1 MARLT
6 PDIIVTAAVEVINDV
21 GPDQF
26 SVRKLGEALEADPT
40 AIYRHFRSKD
50 ELLRAVGDRALAGV
64 TDDLP
69 TSSWQ
74 ERVRELCVRLR
85 AANLAQPA
93 LASLVRAA
101 PPRHGNELLITET
114 ILAALH
120 GAGFAAPETA
130 NAYHALI
137 ELTIGSAAIDASMAS
152 LPTEDRAS
160 TYDAWRQHY
169 ASLDPDPFPASVATS
184 ASMYAGTADDRFG
197 YALDAMLTGLA
208 MQHNP
213 PTPRTDLCRRGSQ
226 SRGQ

>member
-6 PDIIVTAAVEVINDV
+6 PDIIVSAAVEVINDV
-21 GPDQF
+21 GPDHF

-50 ELLRAVGDRALAGV
+50 ELLRAIGDRALAGV

-74 ERVRELCVRLR
+74 ARICELCIRLR

-93 LASLVRAA
+93 LASFVRAA

-114 ILAALH
+114 MLTALR
-120 GAGFAAPETA
+120 GAGFAALDAA

-137 ELTIGSAAIDASMAS
+137 ELTIGSAAIDASMAALS
-152 LPTEDRAS
+152 TEERAS
-160 TYDAWRQHY
+160 TYNAWRKHY
-169 ASLDPDPFPASVATS
+169 SSLNAADFPASVHLS
-184 ASMYAGTADDRFG
+184 PSLYAGTADDRFG

-208 MQHNP
+208 LQ
-213 PTPRTDLCRRGSQ
+213 LEVGSQ
-226 SRGQ
+226 PAIA

>member
-6 PDIIVTAAVEVINDV
+6 PDIIVSAAVDVINDV

-26 SVRKLGEALEADPT
+26 SVRKLGDALEADPT

-50 ELLRAVGDRALAGV
+50 ELLRAIGDRALAGV

-74 ERVRELCVRLR
+74 ACVRELCVRLR
-85 AANLAQPA
+85 AADLAHPA

-114 ILAALH
+114 MLAALH
-120 GAGFAAPETA
+120 NAGLAALDAA

-137 ELTIGSAAIDASMAS
+137 ELTIGSAAIDSAMASMSEA
-152 LPTEDRAS
+152 ERDA
-160 TYDAWRQHY
+160 TYDTWRSDY
-169 ASLDPDPFPASVATS
+169 ASLDTNEFPTSVAMS
-184 ASMYAGTADDRFG
+184 ASMYAGTADDRFN
-197 YALDAMLTGLA
+197 YALDALLIGLA
-208 MQHNP
+208 TH
-213 PTPRTDLCRRGSQ
+213 LS
-226 SRGQ
+226 